1 MKNFENKSQ
10 NQLIRKRLASGKSI
24 TQLDAARDFK
34 CSRLASRI
42 YDLKREG
49 MNIDKTTIR
58 LPNGKHVASYREAR

>member
-24 TQLDAARDFK
+24 TQVDASRDFK

-49 MNIDKTTIR
+49 VKIDKTTIQ
-58 LPNGKHVASYREAR
+58 LPTGKHVASYREAR